1 MKAVMKEEDQYS
13 AFTDLC
19 CDIYNIL
26 REHSALLVRNI
37 AQPDLRQSNLT
48 YTMYLVRYHYSH

>member
-1 MKAVMKEEDQYS
+1 MKAVMKEEEQYN

-26 REHSALLVRNI
+26 REHSALLVTAPRPFI
-37 AQPDLRQSNLT
+37 PLG
-48 YTMYLVRYHYSH
+48 V